1 MFFFFFFI
9 AEFERAAKIRK
20 IAFYRFLISFLV
32 PERKRNIGIC
42 HAPSKMAANFWK
54 MADCRFYGRAKLP
67 NNMYNNDNTDNI
79 AVSIKLETYAYCA
92 VSLD

>member
-1 MFFFFFFI
+1 MFFLIFI

-20 IAFYRFLISFLV
+20 IAFYRFLISFPI

-67 NNMYNNDNTDNI
+67 KNNNDNTDNI
-79 AVSIKLETYAYCA
+79 AVSIKLETYACCA